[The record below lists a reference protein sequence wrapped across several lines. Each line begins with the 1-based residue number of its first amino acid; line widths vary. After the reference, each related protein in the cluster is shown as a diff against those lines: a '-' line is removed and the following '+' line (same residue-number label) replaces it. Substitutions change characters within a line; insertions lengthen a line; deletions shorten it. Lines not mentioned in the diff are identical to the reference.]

1 MQLYIVDWHLNLIKG
16 KELIAR
22 VITKYISTTIKHME
36 LIKHWIRRIGTSQ
49 LCVSRLRRV
58 DIGFRKRQRRII

>member
-16 KELIAR
+16 KKLIAR

-49 LCVSRLRRV
+49 LCVA
-58 DIGFRKRQRRII
+58 